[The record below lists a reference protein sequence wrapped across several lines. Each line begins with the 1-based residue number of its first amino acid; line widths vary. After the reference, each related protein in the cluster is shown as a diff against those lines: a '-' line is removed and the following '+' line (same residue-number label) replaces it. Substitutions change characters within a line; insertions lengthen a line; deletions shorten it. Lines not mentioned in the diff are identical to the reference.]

1 MRRMSEKD
9 QIKRLLKE
17 AEIYRTQGL
26 LSDSKS
32 KYLEILSLL
41 SKSPTLSKNQ
51 KLIDGV
57 KIKIRAVEESLSEL
71 SSRLDKPELTR
82 DLQSLI
88 KKLFTFSHTKE
99 AAAIEG
105 AVALAKFG
113 QYDEA
118 LKEFFV
124 LLDQGILPL
133 VTAKNIV
140 RCYMALKKPDAAV
153 VQFTNWMSRDLFSF
167 DELKQLQA
175 FIKGTLKKEG
185 IKIQVPEVTARHKKP
200 SKAKK
205 EEMLF
210 LEISAISIH
219 LQGGPLQNQTL
230 DFEVQ
235 FQSANTVTVHL
246 PSNRKEVANFLKPG
260 TRLEEIQCYSP
271 ITVFRSSGTVAG
283 TATIKHGPKQGDYT
297 LDISIDAD

>member
-1 MRRMSEKD
+1 VRRMSEKD

-26 LSDSKS
+26 LSDSKT
-32 KYLEILSLL
+32 KYLQILSLL
-41 SKSPTLSKNQ
+41 LKSPTLSKNQ

-57 KIKIRAVEESLSEL
+57 KTKIRAVETSLREL
-71 SSRLDKPELTR
+71 RRRVDKPELTR

-88 KKLFTFSHTKE
+88 KKLFTFSQTKE

-113 QYDEA
+113 QYDQA
-118 LKEFFV
+118 IKEFLV

-140 RCYMALKKPDAAV
+140 RCYMALKKPEAAV
-153 VQFTNWMSRDLFSF
+153 EQFSSWTSRDLFSF
-167 DELKQLQA
+167 EELKQLQT
-175 FIKGTLKKEG
+175 FIKGTFAKEG
-185 IKIQVPEVTARHKKP
+185 VEVQVPEVTARHRKP

-205 EEMLF
+205 DEMLF

-246 PSNRKEVANFLKPG
+246 PSSRKEIADFLTPG

-283 TATIKHGPKQGDYT
+283 TATIKHGPRQGDFT

>member
-1 MRRMSEKD
+1 MSEKD

-17 AEIYRTQGL
+17 AEIYRNQGL

-32 KYLEILSLL
+32 KYLQILSLL
-41 SKSPTLSKNQ
+41 GKSPTLSQNR

-57 KIKIRAVEESLSEL
+57 KSKIRAVDESLREL
-71 SSRLDKPELTR
+71 SARMDKPELTR

-88 KKLFTFSHTKE
+88 KKLFTFSQTKE

-118 LKEFFV
+118 LKEFLI

-153 VQFTNWMSRDLFSF
+153 DHFATWMSRDLFSF
-167 DELKQLQA
+167 DELKQLQT
-175 FIKGTLKKEG
+175 FIRGAMEKEG
-185 IKIQVPEVTARHKKP
+185 IKIQVPEVNARPRKP
-200 SKAKK
+200 SKARK
-205 EEMLF
+205 EDMLF

-219 LQGGPLQNQTL
+219 LQGGPFQNQTF

-235 FQSANTVTVHL
+235 FQSANTVTVYL
-246 PSNRKEVANFLKPG
+246 PSSRKEVADFLTPG
-260 TRLEEIQCYSP
+260 TRIEEIQCYSP

>member
-1 MRRMSEKD
+1 MSEKD
-9 QIKRLLKE
+9 RIKRLLKE

-26 LSDSKS
+26 LSDSKA
-32 KYLEILSLL
+32 KYLETLSLVGKDAL
-41 SKSPTLSKNQ
+41 LSKNQ
-51 KLIDGV
+51 QLVDGI
-57 KIKIRAVEESLSEL
+57 KSKIRAVEKALRELSE
-71 SSRLDKPELTR
+71 RPDKPELTQ
-82 DLQSLI
+82 DMQKLI

-113 QYDEA
+113 QYDQA
-118 LKEFFV
+118 LNEFH
-124 LLDQGILPL
+124 LLLEQGILPV

-140 RCYMALKKPDAAV
+140 RCYVAQRKPEAAAE
-153 VQFTNWMSRDLFSF
+153 QFAKWLARDIFSF
-167 DELKQLQA
+167 DELKQLRT
-175 FIKGTLKKEG
+175 FIKGAMQKEG
-185 IKIQVPEVTARHKKP
+185 IEVKLAEVTARP
-200 SKAKK
+200 RKAARAKRT
-205 EEMLF
+205 EEMF

-219 LQGGPLQNQTL
+219 LQGGTLKDQTF

-246 PSNRKEVANFLKPG
+246 PSSRKEVADFLAPG
-260 TRLEEIQCYSP
+260 TRLDDIQCYSP

-297 LDISIDAD
+297 LDITIDAD

>member
-1 MRRMSEKD
+1 MSEKER
-9 QIKRLLKE
+9 IKRLLKE

-26 LSDSKS
+26 LSDSKA
-32 KYLEILSLL
+32 KYVEIQSLIGKNP
-41 SKSPTLSKNQ
+41 SFSKNQ
-51 KLIDGV
+51 KLVDGV
-57 KIKIRAVEESLSEL
+57 KSKLMAVEKALREL
-71 SSRLDKPELTR
+71 RKRPDKPELTQDMQR
-82 DLQSLI
+82 LI
-88 KKLFTFSHTKE
+88 KKLFTFSRTKE

-113 QYDEA
+113 QYDQA
-118 LKEFFV
+118 LNEFHSLLEQGV
-124 LLDQGILPL
+124 LPV

-140 RCYMALKKPDAAV
+140 RCYVALRKPKAAAE
-153 VQFTNWMSRDLFSF
+153 QYAKWLSRDLFSF
-167 DELKQLQA
+167 DELKQLRTFTESA
-175 FIKGTLKKEG
+175 LKKEG
-185 IKIQVPEVTARHKKP
+185 IEAELPEVTARP
-200 SKAKK
+200 RKANRARKL
-205 EEMLF
+205 EETF

-219 LQGGPLQNQTL
+219 LQGGSLRDQTL

-246 PSNRKEVANFLKPG
+246 PSSRREVAEFLAPG
-260 TRLEEIQCYSP
+260 TRLDDIQCYSP

>member
-1 MRRMSEKD
+1 MSEKD

-32 KYLEILSLL
+32 KYLQILSLL
-41 SKSPTLSKNQ
+41 GKSPTLSKNQ
-51 KLIDGV
+51 KLIAGV
-57 KIKIRAVEESLSEL
+57 KNKIHAVEESLREL
-71 SSRLDKPELTR
+71 STRMDKPELTQ

-113 QYDEA
+113 QYDQA
-118 LKEFFV
+118 LKEFLL

-140 RCYMALKKPDAAV
+140 RCYVALKKPSAAV
-153 VQFTNWMSRDLFSF
+153 EQFANWLSRDLFSF

-175 FIKGTLKKEG
+175 FIKTAMEKEG
-185 IKIQVPEVTARHKKP
+185 IKVKVPEVKARPRKP

-205 EEMLF
+205 DEMLF

-219 LQGGPLQNQTL
+219 LQGGPFQNQTF

-235 FQSANTVTVHL
+235 FQSANTVTVYL
-246 PSNRKEVANFLKPG
+246 PSSRKEVADFLTPG

>member
-1 MRRMSEKD
+1 MSEKD

-26 LSDSKS
+26 LSDSKTRYS
-32 KYLEILSLL
+32 QILALL
-41 SKSPTLSKNQ
+41 LKSPTLSKNQ

-57 KIKIRAVEESLSEL
+57 KTKVRAVEKSLREL
-71 SSRLDKPELTR
+71 SGRLDKPELTR

-88 KKLFTFSHTKE
+88 KKLFTFSQTKE

-118 LKEFFV
+118 IREFLV
-124 LLDQGILPL
+124 LLDHGVLPF
-133 VTAKNIV
+133 VTAKNII
-140 RCYMALKKPDAAV
+140 RCNMALKRPEAAV
-153 VQFTNWMSRDLFSF
+153 EQFSNWVSRDLFSF
-167 DELKQLQA
+167 EELKQLQT
-175 FIKGTLKKEG
+175 FIRGTFAKEG
-185 IKIQVPEVTARHKKP
+185 IKIQVPAVTPRRRKP
-200 SKAKK
+200 SKTKK
-205 EEMLF
+205 DEMLF
-210 LEISAISIH
+210 LEISAISVH
-219 LQGGPLQNQTL
+219 LQGGPFQNQTL

-246 PSNRKEVANFLKPG
+246 PSNRKEVADFLTPG

-283 TATIKHGPKQGDYT
+283 TATIKHGPKRGDFT

>member
-1 MRRMSEKD
+1 MSEKD
-9 QIKRLLKE
+9 RIKRLLKE

-26 LSDSKS
+26 LSDSKA
-32 KYLEILSLL
+32 KYLETLSLVGKDGL
-41 SKSPTLSKNQ
+41 LSKNQ
-51 KLIDGV
+51 QLVDGI
-57 KIKIRAVEESLSEL
+57 KSKIRAVEKALRELSE
-71 SSRLDKPELTR
+71 RPDKPELTQ
-82 DLQSLI
+82 DMQKLI

-113 QYDEA
+113 QYDQA
-118 LKEFFV
+118 LNEFH
-124 LLDQGILPL
+124 LLLEQGILPV

-140 RCYMALKKPDAAV
+140 RCYVAQRKPEAAAE
-153 VQFTNWMSRDLFSF
+153 QFAKWLTRDIFSF
-167 DELKQLQA
+167 DELKQLRT
-175 FIKGTLKKEG
+175 FIKGAMQKEG
-185 IKIQVPEVTARHKKP
+185 IEVKLAEVTARP
-200 SKAKK
+200 RKAARAKRT
-205 EEMLF
+205 EEMF

-219 LQGGPLQNQTL
+219 LQGGTLKDQTF

-246 PSNRKEVANFLKPG
+246 PSSRKEVADFLAPG
-260 TRLEEIQCYSP
+260 TRLDDIQCYSP

-297 LDISIDAD
+297 LDITIDAD

>member
-1 MRRMSEKD
+1 MSEKD
-9 QIKRLLKE
+9 RIKRLLKE

-26 LSDSKS
+26 LSDSKA
-32 KYLEILSLL
+32 KYLETLSLVGKDAL
-41 SKSPTLSKNQ
+41 LSKNQ
-51 KLIDGV
+51 QLVDGI
-57 KIKIRAVEESLSEL
+57 KSKIRAVEKALRELSE
-71 SSRLDKPELTR
+71 RPDKPELTQ
-82 DLQSLI
+82 DMQKLI

-113 QYDEA
+113 QYDQA
-118 LKEFFV
+118 LNEFH
-124 LLDQGILPL
+124 LLLEQGILPV

-140 RCYMALKKPDAAV
+140 RCYVAQRKPEAAAE
-153 VQFTNWMSRDLFSF
+153 QFAKWLTRDIFSF
-167 DELKQLQA
+167 DELKQLRT
-175 FIKGTLKKEG
+175 FIKGAMQKEG
-185 IKIQVPEVTARHKKP
+185 IEVKLAEVTARP
-200 SKAKK
+200 RKAARAKRT
-205 EEMLF
+205 EEMF

-219 LQGGPLQNQTL
+219 LQGGTLKDQTF

-246 PSNRKEVANFLKPG
+246 PSNRKEVADFLAPG
-260 TRLEEIQCYSP
+260 TRLDDIQCYSP

-297 LDISIDAD
+297 LDITIDAD